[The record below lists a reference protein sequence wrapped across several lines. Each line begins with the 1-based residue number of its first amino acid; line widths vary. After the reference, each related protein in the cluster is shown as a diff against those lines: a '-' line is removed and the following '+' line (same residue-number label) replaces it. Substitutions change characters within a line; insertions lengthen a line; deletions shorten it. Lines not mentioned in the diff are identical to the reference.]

1 MSRKYR
7 VVEEKY
13 DDVSHFYPQ
22 YIEDD
27 GTPGSYDYQYFGSF
41 ELPDPILATMEFPY
55 NCQQTWVKEKYLDIN
70 GAHRRIRQDI
80 KNEIGP
86 IKETIIHEYVEVTSK
101 KGKKGK

>member
-13 DDVSHFYPQ
+13 EDVSHFYPQ

-27 GTPGSYDYQYFGSF
+27 GTPGSYDYQYFGNF
-41 ELPDPILATMEFPY
+41 KLCPY
-55 NCQQTWVKEKYLDIN
+55 NSHQEKTWVKEKYLDIT
-70 GAHRRIRQDI
+70 GAHGRIRQDI